1 MKKKLANLLRL
12 WASKLSPKYEPYRP
26 DFGMC
31 LPTHTGEEAYYEV
44 KSLGAVYAIPPDEE
58 RRAFH
63 AERNG
68 YLDAVKN
75 MRKEYEKRIARGIV
89 VRLLED
95 GVVEYSEER
104 NPETGELIVGGFL
117 YVGIRKD
124 NISLK

>member
-12 WASKLSPKYEPYRP
+12 WASKLSPKDDPYRP
-26 DFGMC
+26 DFGLC
-31 LPTHTGEEAYYEV
+31 LPTPTGEAYYEI
-44 KSLGAVYAIPPDEE
+44 KSLGAVYARPPDEE

-89 VRLLED
+89 TRLLED
-95 GVVEYSEER
+95 GAVEYSEDR
-104 NPETGELIVGGFL
+104 NPVTGELRIGGFL

-124 NISLK
+124 NNTDIS

>member
-12 WASKLSPKYEPYRP
+12 WASKLSPETNPFLP
-26 DFGMC
+26 NTGLC
-31 LPTHTGEEAYYEV
+31 LPSPTGLACYEV
-44 KSLGAVYAIPPDEE
+44 KRIGTVYAISPDEE

-75 MRKEYEKRIARGIV
+75 MRKEYENRIARGIV

-95 GVVEYSEER
+95 GVVEYSEDR
-104 NPETGELIVGGFL
+104 NPVTGELRIGGFL

-124 NISLK
+124 NNTDIS